1 MAGRERE
8 ITKSKFRTGIMASVL
23 SVLMS
28 VMIALPVYGGQ
39 WMYDNTGWRWQDENG
54 NQPENRWLWLGGNQD
69 GLAEHY
75 YFGPDGYMIS
85 NTTAPDGQQVNE
97 DGAWIIDGIVQR
109 EEMNE
114 ADNRV
119 WNINMSE
126 AEYVRFMDMANR
138 INGKTGVSNKNVLE
152 NRAVLSDS
160 AEGIFAEGIST
171 EDISGSRL
179 AYHIIQLVNEERQ
192 RNGKTVLAV
201 DVKLMENAVTR
212 AEEACTYYS
221 HTRPDKS
228 KFDTAITVK
237 RYSSAENLARLYRR
251 ESLETAA
258 EAAVKGWRD
267 SEKHRKQMLDERW
280 TRTGAGVCER
290 DGYIFI
296 SQIFIKGI

>member
-1 MAGRERE
+1 MTGRERE

-28 VMIALPVYGGQ
+28 VMIALPVHGGQ
-39 WMYDNTGWRWQDENG
+39 WMYDNTSWRWQDENG
-54 NQPENRWLWLGGNQD
+54 NQPENRWLWLGGNQA
-69 GLAEHY
+69 GLAEHF

-138 INGKTGVSNKNVLE
+138 INGKTG
-152 NRAVLSDS
+152 
-160 AEGIFAEGIST
+160 
-171 EDISGSRL
+171 
-179 AYHIIQLVNEERQ
+179 
-192 RNGKTVLAV
+192 
-201 DVKLMENAVTR
+201 
-212 AEEACTYYS
+212 
-221 HTRPDKS
+221 
-228 KFDTAITVK
+228 
-237 RYSSAENLARLYRR
+237 
-251 ESLETAA
+251 
-258 EAAVKGWRD
+258 
-267 SEKHRKQMLDERW
+267 
-280 TRTGAGVCER
+280 AGVCER